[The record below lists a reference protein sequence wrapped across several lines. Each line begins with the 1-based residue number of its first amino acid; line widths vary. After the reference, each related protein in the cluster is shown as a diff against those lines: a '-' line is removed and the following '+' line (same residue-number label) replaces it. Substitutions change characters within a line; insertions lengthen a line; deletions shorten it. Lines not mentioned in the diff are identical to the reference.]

1 MRTRIVNETVNVAVD
16 APLSPRR
23 KALRIILV
31 VFTLAAVAG
40 GLWWWLVASKHETTT
55 DAYVA
60 GDQVTV
66 SALVSGTVVKL
77 TTEDTA
83 SVQAGDV
90 LVEFDGS
97 DAEVALARAAAQLT
111 QALRQARQ
119 QGATAAQFD
128 AEVQER
134 QIELRQAEQRLER
147 RLPLLTDQAVAAED
161 VTQAET
167 SVSLARAALVRSQQQ
182 AAAAHALVGGTPP
195 ARQPAVMEARAAY
208 EQAWL
213 TAHRNRVLAPVAGQ
227 VARRNVQLGQ
237 RVQAG
242 QTLMV
247 IVPLKSVWVDANFK
261 EPQLRRMHPG
271 QAATVTADVYGGS
284 VKYHG
289 VVAGVAAGTGSAFSL
304 LPAQNASGNW
314 VKVVQRV
321 PVRIQLDAAEVAAHP
336 LRIGMSTYV
345 AVDTRLQDAQ
355 ALLARA
361 PVTSGA
367 RTALYDDGRR
377 AAAAAAEAVLASQV
391 PAAP

>member
-23 KALRIILV
+23 KALRIILA
-31 VFTLAAVAG
+31 VFALAAVVG

-77 TTEDTA
+77 GTEDTA
-83 SVQAGDV
+83 AVRAGDV
-90 LVEFDGS
+90 LVELDPS
-97 DAEVALARAAAQLT
+97 DAEVALARAAAMLT
-111 QALRQARQ
+111 QSLRQSRQ
-119 QGATAAQFD
+119 QQATAAQFD
-128 AEVQER
+128 AEVQQR
-134 QIELRQAEQRLER
+134 QLELAQAEQRLQR
-147 RLPLLTDQAVAAED
+147 RLPLLANQAVAAED

-167 SVSLARAALVRSQQQ
+167 AVALARAALASSQQQ
-182 AAAAHALVGGTPP
+182 AAAARALVGTTPP
-195 ARQPAVMEARAAY
+195 SRQPAVLEARAAY
-208 EQAWL
+208 QQAWL
-213 TAHRNRVLAPVAGQ
+213 NAHRNRVMAPVNGQ

-247 IVPLKSVWVDANFK
+247 IVPLQGVWVDANFK

-271 QAATVTADVYGGS
+271 QVATVTADIYGGG
-284 VKYHG
+284 VKFHG

-321 PVRIQLDAAEVAAHP
+321 PVRIQLDGSEVAVHP
-336 LRIGMSTYV
+336 LRVGMSTYV
-345 AVDTRLQDAQ
+345 AVDTREQDQQTLQ
-355 ALLARA
+355 ARA
-361 PVTSGA
+361 PLAPATS
-367 RTALYDDGRR
+367 TSLYDDGRT
-377 AAAAAAEAVLASQV
+377 AAATAADAVIAGQV